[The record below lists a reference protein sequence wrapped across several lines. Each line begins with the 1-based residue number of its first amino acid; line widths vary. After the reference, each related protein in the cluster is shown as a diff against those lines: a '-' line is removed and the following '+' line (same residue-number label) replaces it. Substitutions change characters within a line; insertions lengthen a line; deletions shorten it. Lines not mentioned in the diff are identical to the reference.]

1 MKGRKK
7 KKGRKDIRKER
18 REKKRRKEEKKI
30 KNPDSLKKKKN
41 KRTRAN
47 IKSAFFFFPV
57 ICILCVSVSIH
68 ETKYWIC
75 SGQTINDSHFHK
87 LLMTL

>member
-18 REKKRRKEEKKI
+18 REKKRRKEEKKR
-30 KNPDSLKKKKN
+30 KNPDSLKKK
-41 KRTRAN
+41 
-47 IKSAFFFFPV
+47 IKGQGLTSKVLFFFFPV